1 MNKVV
6 VRLVDGQLIKGVT
19 TDFFPGKDFFH
30 VSVAN
35 APGGTKPVEINFKN
49 MKAVFFVKD
58 LAGNPQHVK
67 LNEFDPKHPQVGRRI
82 KVVFKDGEVLVG
94 TTVGYHPE
102 RSGFFVVPADA
113 DSNNE
118 RCYVITA
125 ATQDIS
131 FI

>member
-6 VRLVDGQLIKGVT
+6 VRMVDGHMIKGVT
-19 TDFFPGKDFFH
+19 TDFFPGKDVFH
-30 VSVAN
+30 VSIAN
-35 APGGTKPVEINFKN
+35 APIGTKPVEINIKN
-49 MKAVFFVKD
+49 MKAAFFVKD
-58 LAGNPQHVK
+58 LAGNPQHIK
-67 LNEFDPKHPQVGRRI
+67 LNEFDPSHPPVGRRI
-82 KVVFKDGEVLVG
+82 RVVFKDGEVLVG
-94 TTVGYHPE
+94 TTVGYNPE

-113 DSNNE
+113 GSNND